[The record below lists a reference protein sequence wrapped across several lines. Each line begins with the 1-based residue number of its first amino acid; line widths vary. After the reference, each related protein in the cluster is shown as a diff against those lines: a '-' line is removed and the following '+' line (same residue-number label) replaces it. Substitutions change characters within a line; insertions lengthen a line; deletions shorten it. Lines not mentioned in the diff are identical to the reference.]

1 MSKRILLGVLGG
13 SALGAIVGGV
23 IGLALGGAA
32 AWERA
37 LLLGS
42 IGLVVGAIGGA
53 VAADPKRVFGSSND
67 RQLKRLR
74 PLVSQVSKLEAA
86 VEALSD
92 DALRAKTDAF
102 RARIAEATG
111 TERAELARLRAKL
124 NEQPEGDD
132 EHDGEREGAREA
144 VAKQEDALHRAEQA
158 VLEEILPEAFACV
171 REASRR
177 TTGLRHYDVQ
187 ILGGIVLHRGRI
199 AEMKTGEGKTLV
211 ATLPI
216 YLNALTGRGVH
227 LVTVN
232 DYLAR
237 RDVQWMGPIYHAL
250 GISCAA
256 VVHETSFLFD
266 PTYVVN
272 DYRMLNLRP
281 VERKA
286 AYAADITYGT
296 NHEFGFDYLRD
307 NMKFSLDDYVQ
318 RELAFAIVDE
328 VDNILIDE
336 ARTPL
341 IISGPAEESTEKYYQ
356 IDRVV
361 PRLRRGATTVGDV
374 RQEDRAAIEAQGDYT
389 VDEKARSVHLTESGV
404 AKVERM
410 LNVQNLY
417 DPRHIDIL
425 HHVNQALRAHTLYKR
440 DVHYIVKDGQ
450 VIIVDEFTGRLM
462 PGRRWSD
469 GLHQAVEAK
478 EGVRIERENQT
489 LATITIQ
496 NYFRMYKKLAG
507 MTGTADTEA
516 AEFKKIYKLD
526 VTVIPPNRTQIRL
539 DHPDVVYKSE
549 REKFDAVVEQIV
561 ECHERQQPVLVGTI
575 SVEKSEHLS
584 KMLKRRGVRHNV
596 LNAVNHEAEANII
609 AQAGRQAAVTIATN
623 MAGRGTDILLGGNP
637 EFLARAEMENE
648 WVRRT
653 SNLPEGS
660 LRYEEVLARLREQF
674 DTSVE
679 QARLTYEP
687 QWAPLAEAQAKTLE
701 DLTAAHRAFL
711 DADFWHARTAYDE
724 ALEAAE
730 DGGAAYEACAAAAVR
745 YSEALQEIDRVT
757 GPHFGEEGQQRFQ
770 HALAEWCGALRDS
783 VTNGASAVLPNTRSA
798 FERARQDYERAMH
811 RVLGEPG
818 DGRSSADALSA
829 YQEALAA
836 YQAAETAYGEARAPY
851 EAAVTTARQTY
862 ETERRKYTK
871 VIDDVREQ
879 MEAAPEELRGRYAE
893 VLAKY
898 RELCAVE
905 RQTVVDAG
913 GLFILGTERHESRRI
928 DNQLRGR
935 AGRQGDPGASRFY
948 LSLEDDLLRIF
959 GAARIQGLMTRLGME
974 EGEPIEHRLI
984 TRAIANAQSKVEA
997 HNFDVRKHLLEYD
1010 DVMNK
1015 QREVI
1020 YHQRR
1025 EVLSGETLREQV
1037 WEMVDGAIEAT
1048 VAQYARPDLPAAEWD
1063 WAAFEDAVVGQF
1075 NIRLRVP
1082 EEAREKMTPGG
1093 LEDALRDAT
1102 RAAHAQREAAFTPPV
1117 MQQLEKFVLLQTI
1130 DQLWKEHLLSMDH
1143 LKEGIGLRGYGQRN
1157 PLQEYQKEG
1166 FAMFE
1171 EMIDRIHTE
1180 AVQKV
1185 FTVQAVRSDELER
1198 LEQRRMPTQMAMHG
1212 GGAPAPTARQNPAA
1226 RPRAAASA
1234 AGGAAP
1240 RRDLPKVGRNDPCHC
1255 GSGKKFKKCHG
1266 A

>member
-1 MSKRILLGVLGG
+1 MNKKMLLG
-13 SALGAIVGGV
+13 
-23 IGLALGGAA
+23 ALGG
-32 AWERA
+32 
-37 LLLGS
+37 LVVGVIVGGS
-42 IGLVVGAIGGA
+42 IGLVLGGPEAWSRAILLGAIGAGVGLIGGA
-53 VAADPKRVFGSSND
+53 IAADPKKVFGSSND
-67 RQLKRLR
+67 RQIKRLR
-74 PLVSQVSKLEAA
+74 PLVAKVNSFEEELQ
-86 VEALSD
+86 ALSD
-92 DALRAKTDAF
+92 ADLRARTDAF
-102 RARIAEATG
+102 RARIREG
-111 TERAELARLRAKL
+111 SSGERAELERLRGELRDRGAAG
-124 NEQPEGDD
+124 EGKPVEDL
-132 EHDGEREGAREA
+132 REA
-144 VAKQEDALHRAEQA
+144 IRKQEDALYKAEQV
-158 VLEEILPEAFACV
+158 VLDEILPEAFACV

-187 ILGGIVLHRGRI
+187 VLGGMVLHRGII

-250 GISCAA
+250 GITCASI
-256 VVHETSFLFD
+256 VHDVSFAFD
-266 PTYVVN
+266 PSYVVK
-272 DYRMLNLRP
+272 DYRMINLRP
-281 VERKA
+281 VERKE

-318 RELAFAIVDE
+318 RELTYAIVDE

-341 IISGPAEESTEKYYQ
+341 IISGPAEQSTDKYYQ

-374 RQEDRAAIEAQGDYT
+374 RQEDRAAIDAQGDYT
-389 VDEKARSVHLTESGV
+389 VDEKSRSVHLTESGV

-410 LNVQNLY
+410 LNIQNLY
-417 DPRHIDIL
+417 DPSHIDIL

-440 DVHYIVKDGQ
+440 DVHYLVKDGQ

-496 NYFRMYKKLAG
+496 NYFRMYRKLAG

-526 VTVIPPNRTQIRL
+526 VVVIPPNKGQARI

-549 REKFDAVVEQIV
+549 REKYEAVVEQIV
-561 ECHERQQPVLVGTI
+561 ESYERKQPVLVGTI

-584 KMLKRRGVRHNV
+584 RMLKRRGVKHNV

-609 AQAGRQAAVTIATN
+609 AQAGRLGTVTIATN

-653 SNLPEGS
+653 SKVPEGG
-660 LRYEEVLARLREQF
+660 LRYEEVLAQLRERF
-674 DTSVE
+674 DQAVE
-679 QARLTYEP
+679 DARAAHEP
-687 QWAPLAEAQAKTLE
+687 TWGPLAERQAETLE
-701 DLTAAHRAFL
+701 ELTVAHRTFL
-711 DADFWHARTAYDE
+711 DAEFWEARGEYERAY
-724 ALEAAE
+724 AAA
-730 DGGAAYEACAAAAVR
+730 GGSPDYLQAAAAAER
-745 YSEALQEIDRVT
+745 YGEALQEVDRIT
-757 GPHFGEEGQQRFQ
+757 GPHFGEEGVQRFQ
-770 HALAEWCGALRDS
+770 RALGDWCRILREAATDGA
-783 VTNGASAVLPNTRSA
+783 GANLGGAKTLFDRTRG
-798 FERARQDYERAMH
+798 EYERALQ
-811 RVLGEPG
+811 RILGVPATVASG
-818 DGRSSADALSA
+818 DAKATYDG
-829 YQEALAA
+829 ALAA
-836 YQAAETAYGEARAPY
+836 YQDAETAYAEARVPY
-851 EAAVTTARQTY
+851 EAAVTDARDAY
-862 ETERRKYTK
+862 ESERKRYTK
-871 VIDDVREQ
+871 VIDDIREQ
-879 MEAAPEELRGRYAE
+879 MEAAPEAERGNYGS
-893 VLAKY
+893 VLGKY

-905 RQTVVDAG
+905 RQQVVDAG

-935 AGRQGDPGASRFY
+935 AGRQGDPGASRFF

-959 GAARIQGLMTRLGME
+959 GAERIQGLMTRLGME

-1020 YHQRR
+1020 YNQRR
-1025 EVLSGETLREQV
+1025 DVLSGETLTEQV
-1037 WEMVDGAIEAT
+1037 MEMTDGVISGLVDQHAPSDT
-1048 VAQYARPDLPAAEWD
+1048 PAHEWD
-1063 WAAFEDAVVGQF
+1063 WAALEEAILSQF
-1075 NIRLRVP
+1075 NIRLQVP
-1082 EEAREKMTPGG
+1082 EEARECMTAAE
-1093 LEDALRDAT
+1093 LEQALHEAT
-1102 RAAHAQREAAFTPPV
+1102 RGAHQQREAGFTPPV
-1117 MQQLEKFVLLQTI
+1117 MRQLEKFVLLQTI
-1130 DQLWKEHLLSMDH
+1130 DQLWKEHLLNMDH
-1143 LKEGIGLRGYGQRN
+1143 LKEGIGLRGYAQKN

-1166 FAMFE
+1166 FSMFE
-1171 EMIDRIHTE
+1171 EMIDRIHAD

-1198 LEQRRMPTQMAMHG
+1198 LEQRRQPQEAQMRMSG
-1212 GGAPAPTARQNPAA
+1212 GGESAAPASRPAGGGRSAAA
-1226 RPRAAASA
+1226 RPAE
-1234 AGGAAP
+1234 AP
-1240 RRDLPKVGRNDPCHC
+1240 KAGRNDPCPC
-1255 GSGKKFKKCHG
+1255 GSGKKYKKCHG

>member
-1 MSKRILLGVLGG
+1 MSKRILLG
-13 SALGAIVGGV
+13 
-23 IGLALGGAA
+23 ALGGAIIGA
-32 AWERA
+32 VVGGAIGMVLGGAEAQSRA
-37 LLLGS
+37 VLLGS
-42 IGLVVGAIGGA
+42 IGVVVGLISGGIG
-53 VAADPKRVFGSSND
+53 ADPKRVFGSSND
-67 RQLKRLR
+67 RELKRLR
-74 PLVSQVSKLEAA
+74 PLVQKVNDHEAA
-86 VEALSD
+86 VTELSD
-92 DALRAKTDAF
+92 DALRAKTDGF
-102 RARIAEATG
+102 RAAIRERTAA
-111 TERAELARLRAKL
+111 ERAELERLRAAL
-124 NEQPEGDD
+124 QAPEEGTL
-132 EHDGEREGAREA
+132 EELRESIK
-144 VAKQEDALHRAEQA
+144 KQEDALYQAEQN
-158 VLEEILPEAFACV
+158 VLEELLPEAFACV

-177 TTGLRHYDVQ
+177 TIGLRHYDAQ

-211 ATLPI
+211 ATLPM

-237 RDVQWMGPIYHAL
+237 RDVQWMGPIYHLL
-250 GISCAA
+250 GLSCASI
-256 VVHETSFLFD
+256 VHDTSFLFD
-266 PTYVVN
+266 PSYVVK

-286 AYAADITYGT
+286 AYEADITYGT

-307 NMKFSLDDYVQ
+307 NMKFSLDEYVQ
-318 RELAFAIVDE
+318 RELTYSIVDE

-341 IISGPAEESTEKYYQ
+341 IISGPAEESTDKYYQ

-374 RQEDRAAIEAQGDYT
+374 RAEDRAAIEAQGDYT
-389 VDEKARSVHLTESGV
+389 VDEKSRSVHLTESGV
-404 AKVERM
+404 AKIERM
-410 LNVQNLY
+410 LGIQNLY
-417 DPRHIDIL
+417 DPGQIGVL

-496 NYFRMYKKLAG
+496 NYFRMYRKLAG

-526 VTVIPPNRTQIRL
+526 VTVIPPNRPQIRI

-575 SVEKSEHLS
+575 SVEKSEQLS
-584 KMLKRRGVRHNV
+584 KMLKRRAIKHNV

-609 AQAGRQAAVTIATN
+609 AQAGRLGAVTIATN

-660 LRYEEVLARLREQF
+660 LRYEDVLADLREQF
-674 DTSVE
+674 DAAVE
-679 QARLTYEP
+679 RARQTHEP
-687 QWAPLAEAQAKTLE
+687 KWQPLAEAQAKTLE
-701 DLTAAHRAFL
+701 DLTAAHRGYLEAHYW
-711 DADFWHARTAYDE
+711 DSRTAYDD
-724 ALEAAE
+724 ALGALG
-730 DGGAAYEACAAAAVR
+730 DGGAVYERCAAEAER

-757 GPHFGEEGQQRFQ
+757 GPHFGEEGQQRFAR
-770 HALAEWCGALRDS
+770 ALREWCEALRES
-783 VTNGASAVLPNTRSA
+783 VSNGASGALSGARVA
-798 FERARQDYERAMH
+798 FDRARQDYERAMQ
-811 RVLGEPG
+811 RVLGKPDETA
-818 DGRSSADALSA
+818 ADAEA
-829 YQEALAA
+829 KAVYEDALAA
-836 YQAAETAYGEARAPY
+836 YTAAEQAYAEARAPY
-851 EAAVTTARQTY
+851 EAAVAAARQAY
-862 ETERRKYTK
+862 EGERRKYTK
-871 VIDDVREQ
+871 VIEDVREQ
-879 MEAAPEELRGRYAE
+879 MEQAPEELRGRYGE
-893 VLAKY
+893 VLRKY
-898 RELCAVE
+898 QELCAVE
-905 RQTVVDAG
+905 RQQVVDAG

-935 AGRQGDPGASRFY
+935 AGRQGDPGASRFF

-959 GAARIQGLMTRLGME
+959 GAERIQGLMTRLGME

-984 TRAIANAQSKVEA
+984 TRAIANAQGKVEG

-1010 DVMNK
+1010 DVMNT

-1020 YHQRR
+1020 YTQRR
-1025 EVLSGETLREQV
+1025 GVLGGETLSAQVRE
-1037 WEMVDGAIEAT
+1037 MLDGLIDAIVDQHAPADT
-1048 VAQYARPDLPAAEWD
+1048 PAAEWD
-1063 WAAFEDAVVGQF
+1063 WAALDEAVLKQF
-1075 NIRLRVP
+1075 NLRVQVA
-1082 EEAREKMTPGG
+1082 EADREAMTQAG
-1093 LEDALRDAT
+1093 LEDLLRECT
-1102 RAAHAQREAAFTPPV
+1102 RTLLRERETAFTPPV
-1117 MQQLEKFVLLQTI
+1117 MRQLEKFVLLQTI
-1130 DQLWKEHLLSMDH
+1130 DQLWKEHLLNMDH

-1166 FAMFE
+1166 FEMFE
-1171 EMIDRIHTE
+1171 EMINTVHSDAI
-1180 AVQKV
+1180 QKV
-1185 FTVQAVRSDELER
+1185 CTVQAVRSDDLER
-1198 LEQRRMPTQMAMHG
+1198 LEQRRRPQPAQMVMSG
-1212 GGAPAPTARQNPAA
+1212 GGDTGSRTQGKSAVAA
-1226 RPRAAASA
+1226 K
-1234 AGGAAP
+1234 
-1240 RRDLPKVGRNDPCHC
+1240 RDAPKVGRNDPCPC
-1255 GSGKKFKKCHG
+1255 GSGKKYKKCHG

>member
-1 MSKRILLGVLGG
+1 MSKRILLG
-13 SALGAIVGGV
+13 ALAGVVIGAIVGAT
-23 IGLALGGAA
+23 IGMVLGGDDAVS
-32 AWERA
+32 RA
-37 LLLGS
+37 ILLAG
-42 IGLVVGAIGGA
+42 IGVVVGLIAGGIA
-53 VAADPKRVFGSSND
+53 GEPKKVFGSSND
-67 RQLKRLR
+67 RELKRLR
-74 PLVSQVSKLEAA
+74 PLIAEVSAFEP
-86 VEALSD
+86 ALTGLGD
-92 DALRAKTDAF
+92 EELRAKTAAF
-102 RARIAEATG
+102 RERLREVTAP
-111 TERAELARLRAKL
+111 ERAELERLRAEL
-124 NEQPEGDD
+124 RDPQDRSLEEL
-132 EHDGEREGAREA
+132 REA
-144 VAKQEDALHRAEQA
+144 IKKQEDALYNAEQD
-158 VLEEILPEAFACV
+158 VLLTILPEAFACV

-177 TTGLRHYDVQ
+177 TIGLRHYDVQ

-216 YLNALTGRGVH
+216 YLNAISGRGVH

-237 RDVQWMGPIYHAL
+237 RDVQWMGPIYHQL
-250 GISCAA
+250 GLSVASI
-256 VVHETSFLFD
+256 VHDQSFIFD
-266 PTYVVN
+266 PSFVVK

-281 VERKA
+281 VERKD
-286 AYAADITYGT
+286 AYQADITYGT

-307 NMKFSLDDYVQ
+307 NMKFSLDEYAQ
-318 RELAFAIVDE
+318 RELAFSIVDE

-341 IISGPAEESTEKYYQ
+341 IISGPAEESTDKYYQ

-374 RQEDRAAIEAQGDYT
+374 RAEDRAAIDAQGDYT
-389 VDEKARSVHLTESGV
+389 VDEKARSVHLTEAGV

-410 LNVQNLY
+410 LGIQNLY
-417 DPRHIDIL
+417 DPNHVDVL

-469 GLHQAVEAK
+469 GLHQAVEAR

-496 NYFRMYKKLAG
+496 NYFRMYRKLAG

-526 VTVIPPNRTQIRL
+526 VNVIPPNKLLSRL

-561 ECHERQQPVLVGTI
+561 ECHEREQPVLVGTV
-575 SVEKSEHLS
+575 SVEKSEQLS
-584 KMLKRRGVRHNV
+584 KMLKRRGVKHNV

-609 AQAGRQAAVTIATN
+609 AQAGRLGTVTIATN

-660 LRYEEVLARLREQF
+660 MRYEDVLAQLREEF
-674 DTSVE
+674 DAAVE
-679 QARLTYEP
+679 RARATHEP
-687 QWAPLAEAQAKTLE
+687 KWQPLAEGQAQALD
-701 DLTAAHRAFL
+701 DLTAAHRA
-711 DADFWHARTAYDE
+711 Y
-724 ALEAAE
+724 LEA
-730 DGGAAYEACAAAAVR
+730 DYWQTRAAYEDSIDALSDSGATYEHCAAAAHR
-745 YSEALQEIDRVT
+745 YGEALQEIDRVT

-770 HALAEWCGALRDS
+770 RAFAEWCEALRES
-783 VTNGASAVLPNTRSA
+783 VQNGPSPRLASTRTA
-798 FERARQDYERAMH
+798 FDRSRQDYERVMQ
-811 RVLGEPG
+811 RVLGTAVEG
-818 DGRSSADALSA
+818 AIDDAAKGVYES
-829 YQEALAA
+829 ALAT
-836 YQAAETAYGEARAPY
+836 YTAAEAAYAEARVPY
-851 EAAVTTARQTY
+851 EAAVTNARDTY
-862 ETERRKYTK
+862 ESERKKFTK
-871 VIDDVREQ
+871 VIEDVREQ
-879 MEAAPEELRGRYAE
+879 MEAAPEELRGRYGE
-893 VLAKY
+893 ILQKY

-905 RQTVVDAG
+905 HQQVIDAG

-935 AGRQGDPGASRFY
+935 AGRQGDPGASRFF

-959 GAARIQGLMTRLGME
+959 GAERIQGLMTRLGME

-984 TRAIANAQSKVEA
+984 TRAIANAQSKVEG

-1020 YHQRR
+1020 YAQRR
-1025 EVLSGETLREQV
+1025 EVLGGETLVAQVTEMTDAQIEAVVEHYAPADTPADEWDWGALNDAILKQFNVRLHVAEEERGTLSQAEFAERLREQV
-1037 WEMVDGAIEAT
+1037 RA
-1048 VAQYARPDLPAAEWD
+1048 LHAE
-1063 WAAFEDAVVGQF
+1063 
-1075 NIRLRVP
+1075 
-1082 EEAREKMTPGG
+1082 
-1093 LEDALRDAT
+1093 
-1102 RAAHAQREAAFTPPV
+1102 REAAYTPPV
-1117 MQQLEKFVLLQTI
+1117 MRQLEKFVLLQTI
-1130 DQLWKEHLLSMDH
+1130 DQLWKEHLLNMDH
-1143 LKEGIGLRGYGQRN
+1143 LKDGIGLRGYGQRN

-1166 FAMFE
+1166 FEMFE
-1171 EMIDRIHTE
+1171 EMIGTVHED

-1185 FTVQAVRSDELER
+1185 FTVQAVRADDLQR
-1198 LEQRRMPTQMAMHG
+1198 LEQRRRPQPAQMTMSG
-1212 GGAPAPTARQNPAA
+1212 GGEAARPAQAKTA
-1226 RPRAAASA
+1226 RPRADA
-1234 AGGAAP
+1234 
-1240 RRDLPKVGRNDPCHC
+1240 PKVGRNDPCPC

>member
-1 MSKRILLGVLGG
+1 MLLGALGG
-13 SALGAIVGGV
+13 LLLGAIVGGS
-23 IGLALGGAA
+23 IGLVLAGPDAWSRAMLLGGI
-32 AWERA
+32 
-37 LLLGS
+37 GMGV
-42 IGLVVGAIGGA
+42 GLVVGAI
-53 VAADPKRVFGSSND
+53 AADPKKVFGSSND
-67 RQLKRLR
+67 RQIKRLK
-74 PLVSQVSKLEAA
+74 PMVDQVSQLE
-86 VEALSD
+86 EAIQALD
-92 DALRAKTDAF
+92 DAALRAKTDTF
-102 RARIAEATG
+102 RARIREASAA
-111 TERAELARLRAKL
+111 ERAELERLRAAL
-124 NEQPEGDD
+124 REPHTEGGPTSDSL
-132 EHDGEREGAREA
+132 RESIKA
-144 VAKQEDALHRAEQA
+144 QEDALYKAEQA
-158 VLEEILPEAFACV
+158 VLDEILPEAFACV

-187 ILGGIVLHRGRI
+187 ILGGIVLHKGII

-250 GISCAA
+250 GITCASI
-256 VVHETSFLFD
+256 VHDTSFLFD
-266 PTYVVN
+266 PSYVVK

-281 VERKA
+281 VERKE

-318 RELAFAIVDE
+318 RELTYGIVDE

-341 IISGPAEESTEKYYQ
+341 IISGPAEESTDKYYQ
-356 IDRVV
+356 IDRIV

-374 RQEDRAAIEAQGDYT
+374 RAEDRAAIEAQGDYT
-389 VDEKARSVHLTESGV
+389 VDDKARSVHLTESGV
-404 AKVERM
+404 SKVERM
-410 LNVQNLY
+410 LNIQNLY

-425 HHVNQALRAHTLYKR
+425 HHVNQALRAHTNYKR

-496 NYFRMYKKLAG
+496 NYFRMYRKLAG

-516 AEFKKIYKLD
+516 AEFEKTYKLK
-526 VTVIPPNRTQIRL
+526 VVVVPPNKGQARI

-561 ECHERQQPVLVGTI
+561 EAYARHQPVLVGTI

-584 KMLKRRGVRHNV
+584 RMLKRRNVKHNV

-609 AQAGRQAAVTIATN
+609 AQAGRREAVTIATN

-648 WVRRT
+648 WMRRT
-653 SNLPEGS
+653 SNLPESG
-660 LRYEEVLARLREQF
+660 LRYEDVLARLRERF
-674 DTSVE
+674 DQAVE
-679 QARLTYEP
+679 SARETHEP
-687 QWAPLAEAQAKTLE
+687 LWAPLAEGQSTALE
-701 DLTAAHRAFL
+701 DLTAAHRAYL
-711 DADFWHARTAYDE
+711 DSDFWEARSAYDAAASE
-724 ALEAAE
+724 AGS
-730 DGGAAYEACAAAAVR
+730 GGEGYVACAAAAER
-745 YSEALQEIDRVT
+745 YGEALQEVDRVT
-757 GPHFGEEGQQRFQ
+757 GPHFGEEGVERFQ
-770 HALAEWCGALRDS
+770 HALEEWCRALRDS
-783 VTNGASAVLPNTRSA
+783 ASNGASAALSPTRVA
-798 FERARQDYERAMH
+798 FERARQEYERALQ
-811 RVLGEPG
+811 RELGVPATVA
-818 DGRSSADALSA
+818 SAEAKATYDSALA
-829 YQEALAA
+829 TYQE
-836 YQAAETAYGEARAPY
+836 AETAYAAARAPY
-851 EAAVTTARQTY
+851 EAAVTAARDGY
-862 ETERRKYTK
+862 ESERKKYTK

-879 MEAAPEELRGRYAE
+879 MEAAPEELRGKYSD
-893 VLAKY
+893 VLKKY

-905 RQTVVDAG
+905 HQDVVDAG

-959 GAARIQGLMTRLGME
+959 GAERIQGLMTRLGME

-984 TRAIANAQSKVEA
+984 TRAIANAQKKVEA

-1010 DVMNK
+1010 DVMNT

-1020 YHQRR
+1020 YNQRR
-1025 EVLSGETLREQV
+1025 DVLGGETLTEQV
-1037 WEMVDGAIEAT
+1037 MEMTDGVIAALVDQRA
-1048 VAQYARPDLPAAEWD
+1048 PADSRAHEWD
-1063 WAAFEDAVVGQF
+1063 WAALDEAILSQF
-1075 NIRLRVP
+1075 NIRMQVP
-1082 EEAREKMTPGG
+1082 AEAREKMTRDD
-1093 LEDALRDAT
+1093 LEEALRQAT
-1102 RAAHAQREAAFTPPV
+1102 RAAHAQRETNFTPPV
-1117 MQQLEKFVLLQTI
+1117 MRQLEKFVLLQTI
-1130 DQLWKEHLLSMDH
+1130 DQLWK
-1143 LKEGIGLRGYGQRN
+1143 
-1157 PLQEYQKEG
+1157 
-1166 FAMFE
+1166 
-1171 EMIDRIHTE
+1171 
-1180 AVQKV
+1180 
-1185 FTVQAVRSDELER
+1185 
-1198 LEQRRMPTQMAMHG
+1198 
-1212 GGAPAPTARQNPAA
+1212 
-1226 RPRAAASA
+1226 
-1234 AGGAAP
+1234 
-1240 RRDLPKVGRNDPCHC
+1240 
-1255 GSGKKFKKCHG
+1255 
-1266 A
+1266 